1 MWHYNN
7 LKNKHP
13 KAIEKGVK
21 SFRFTSSEKDDELYS
36 TMSSKVQEM
45 NIEVYS
51 PTDTSI
57 RLTQSVTYSYDD
69 NSEDIYGMLCGD
81 ELSQPVPANTNNNRG
96 YRNDTQDDF
105 DGQSS
110 FEDEIYGT
118 QPSTTRD
125 YIIQEIIE
133 IDAKYI
139 KQLKVIIESFKQPLT
154 PILPPPSIKRIFQ
167 NIQDLYETHIELHA
181 MLQKI
186 GEQRTERRIISKP
199 FKAYKDRFAMY
210 AQYLLGLEDAET
222 EIEKVRQTNPQA
234 AQLLQ
239 DARQHVEFNF
249 ELNELLKLP
258 MQHILRYPL
267 TVKRLAE
274 KSGES
279 HRDYRDLMEVLADL
293 EDLNK
298 YINETKKDIL
308 STINPV
314 RNLQELIRKSPSVH
328 IDAGELETYGCMLLD
343 EMLTK
348 WKNGE
353 SKEYKQS
360 NTQGIRMIVF
370 TTFTLTLGM
379 KGDIIERVIFSSPI
393 WEMGHITEVKTKTSL
408 FGNKSYY
415 IEISPNR
422 GQRQQLFVPTE
433 ARARKL
439 HQTLVEANK
448 KYTAGFDQNGI
459 CLYKISDVPQVSEG
473 NDSMIVFIL
482 Y

>member
-1 MWHYNN
+1 M
-7 LKNKHP
+7 
-13 KAIEKGVK
+13 K
-21 SFRFTSSEKDDELYS
+21 SFTLSNEDDELYS

-45 NIEVYS
+45 EIEVY
-51 PTDTSI
+51 PPADTSI

-96 YRNDTQDDF
+96 YRNDKQENF

-110 FEDEIYGT
+110 FNEDEIYGT

-125 YIIQEIIE
+125 FIIQEIID

-139 KQLKVIIESFKQPLT
+139 KQLKVIIESFKQPLIS
-154 PILPPPSIKRIFQ
+154 ILPPPSIKRIFQ

-210 AQYLLGLEDAET
+210 AQYLLGLEDAEA

-239 DARQHVEFNF
+239 DGRQHVEFNF

-279 HRDYRDLMEVLADL
+279 HRDYRDLMEVLTDL

-353 SKEYKQS
+353 NKEYKQS
-360 NTQGIRMIVF
+360 LTQRIRMVVF

-379 KGDIIERVIFSSPI
+379 KGNIIERVIFSCPI
-393 WEMGHITEVKTKTSL
+393 WEMGHITEVQTKTSL

-422 GQRQQLFVPTE
+422 GPRQQIYVPNE
-433 ARARKL
+433 AKARKL
-439 HQTLVEANK
+439 QRTLIEAKK
-448 KYTAGFDQNGI
+448 KYTAGFDQSGI
-459 CLYKISDVPQVSEG
+459 CHYKISDVPQVSK
-473 NDSMIVFIL
+473 M
-482 Y
+482 